1 MSENNTASKLIIN
14 SQLYG
19 EIQPEP
25 HQIYTFE
32 QGIVGFSHLKQFAL
46 LPYDD
51 TELFILQSFSEEI
64 SLLLLPAVM
73 SANTDGFR
81 IDDETV
87 RQLGVLESDE
97 IISFYVLR
105 FIEQQPFINLKAPIL
120 LIPGQHKGCQY
131 VIADDSVSVREPLLL
146 AGDEPC

>member
-1 MSENNTASKLIIN
+1 MSENNSASKPIIN

-25 HQIYTFE
+25 HQIYSFE

-46 LPYDD
+46 LPYSE

-73 SANTDGFR
+73 SANTAGFR
-81 IDDETV
+81 IDEVTV
-87 RQLGVLESDE
+87 RQLGVKDADE
-97 IISFYVLR
+97 IISFYIVR
-105 FIEQQPFINLKAPIL
+105 FIDQVPYINLKAPIL
-120 LIPGQHKGCQY
+120 LVPDQHIGCQY
-131 VIADDSVSVREPLLL
+131 VITDDSVSIREPLLL
-146 AGDEPC
+146 AGDA